1 MTRPP
6 TAAQRKL
13 LREMG
18 PYVRC
23 EDTERAISDLLW
35 CGAMPLPG
43 AWLDAVVALLNAAAA
58 ESPEVTRCREALLLA
73 ARKGLG
79 RAVLRWAHRY
89 RGTVREARKEKRRP
103 TCAPKRCRCSPRP
116 ARCERRRP

>member
-23 EDTERAISDLLW
+23 EDKERDISDLLW
-35 CGAMPLPG
+35 CGAMPVPG
-43 AWLDAVVALLNAAAA
+43 AWLDAVVAALNAAAA
-58 ESPEVTRCREALLLA
+58 RAA
-73 ARKGLG
+73 ARA
-79 RAVLRWAHRY
+79 RAAAAQL
-89 RGTVREARKEKRRP
+89 ARMRARI
-103 TCAPKRCRCSPRP
+103 PRP
-116 ARCERRRP
+116 ALPNGAP